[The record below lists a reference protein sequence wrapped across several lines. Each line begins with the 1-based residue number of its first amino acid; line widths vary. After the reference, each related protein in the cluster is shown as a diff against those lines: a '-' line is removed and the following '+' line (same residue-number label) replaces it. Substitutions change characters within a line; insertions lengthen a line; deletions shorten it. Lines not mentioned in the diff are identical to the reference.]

1 MLAGFSA
8 ELALT
13 LFCDVPL
20 LFHSQGEGQGRTGSQ
35 AVTRVTPSMGPS
47 LVFIP
52 INVTASTTC
61 SPGRIISRAGN
72 DQTRLHVSTLDLS
85 EALPE
90 A

>member
-20 LFHSQGEGQGRTGSQ
+20 LFHSQGQSLTGSQ
-35 AVTRVTPSMGPS
+35 TVTRVTPSMGPS
-47 LVFIP
+47 LASIP
-52 INVTASTTC
+52 IKVTAPTTC
-61 SPGRIISRAGN
+61 ASPGRISGWTGN
-72 DQTRLHVSTLDLS
+72 DQIRLHMSTLDLS